1 MLPRR
6 IILALAAS
14 GCGLL
19 LSAPV
24 LAQRG
29 ARGGAQRGAR
39 VQSPS
44 PTHREGKQ
52 RENRTPIEEFETLPP
67 AEQQKA
73 LNRLPASER
82 RQLEQRLE
90 RFNALPPQQQQAL
103 RTLYNRLHQLPPQ
116 RQQAVRKAV
125 SKLSQQSPERQQA
138 IREELRNIAGLAPD
152 DRQTRVSSPGFQ
164 SQFTKKEQ
172 EILRDMLPL
181 LPER

>member
-1 MLPRR
+1 MLSPP
-6 IILALAAS
+6 A
-14 GCGLL
+14 
-19 LSAPV
+19 

-29 ARGGAQRGAR
+29 ARGAGAQRGGR

-44 PTHREGKQ
+44 PNHREGKQ
-52 RENRTPIEEFETLPP
+52 RESRTPIEEFETLPL
-67 AEQQKA
+67 AEQQRA

-82 RQLEQRLE
+82 HQLEQRLE

-138 IREELRNIAGLAPD
+138 IREELRDIAALPPD
-152 DRQTRVSSPGFQ
+152 ERQMRLSSPGFR
-164 SQFTKKEQ
+164 SQYTKKEQ

-181 LPER
+181 LPDR

>member
-29 ARGGAQRGAR
+29 ARGGAQRGGR
-39 VQSPS
+39 VQPPS
-44 PTHREGKQ
+44 PNHREGKQ
-52 RENRTPIEEFETLPP
+52 REIRTPIEEFETLPP

-82 RQLEQRLE
+82 QQLEQRLE

-138 IREELRNIAGLAPD
+138 IREELRNIAALPPD
-152 DRQTRVSSPGFQ
+152 ERQTRLSNPGFQ

-172 EILRDMLPL
+172 AILRDMLPL
-181 LPER
+181 LPDR